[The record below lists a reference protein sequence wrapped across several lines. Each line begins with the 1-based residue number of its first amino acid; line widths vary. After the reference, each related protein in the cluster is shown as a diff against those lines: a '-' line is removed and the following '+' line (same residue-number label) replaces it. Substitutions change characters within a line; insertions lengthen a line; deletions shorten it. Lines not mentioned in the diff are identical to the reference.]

1 MKLPKLP
8 AQWVALDDLSQ
19 KRVDEASELV
29 VEFLYQAGHSSPQ
42 DLDENGDE
50 IGDEV
55 QSLLM
60 DAVLRDPHLYL
71 HVSKLVEL
79 TRTPPTPPVGP
90 VDYQARWMNL
100 PKHQRDYGDAVWQ
113 GAFGKFSKPVTR
125 LEWEVLYRSSS
136 AMDGTMIQKYHRGE
150 FK

>member
-19 KRVDEASELV
+19 KRIDEASELV
-29 VEFLYQAGHSSPQ
+29 VEFLYQAGHHSPQ

-79 TRTPPTPPVGP
+79 TRKPPVGP
-90 VDYQARWMNL
+90 IDYAERWMNL
-100 PKHQRDYGDAVWQ
+100 PQHQRDYGDAVWQ
-113 GAFGKFSKPVTR
+113 GAFGKFSKPHNR
-125 LEWEVLYRSSS
+125 LQWEVLYRSSS
-136 AMDGTMIQKYHRGE
+136 TMDGTTIQKYARGE
-150 FK
+150 LG